1 MKLLPLTALALLACA
16 PRPAPGDGDLQPVDL
31 PQPAKDA
38 APSEAPSED
47 PGASTSLDPAMSS
60 DLDQEGAQASAPTP
74 ASEEVITLGAGC
86 FWCTEAVYERLDGVL
101 DAVSGYMGG
110 HVENPTYRE
119 ICGKKT
125 GHIEVTQ
132 VRFDPRVI
140 SAGQILEWF
149 WRMHDPTSWDRQG
162 ADAGPQ
168 YRSAVFFHSEAQREE
183 TERQIAALNASD
195 TFSSPIVTEVR
206 PAERF
211 WPAEDY
217 HQDYYSLNGNQ
228 GYCRMV
234 IRPKLEKLDLGD

>member
-16 PRPAPGDGDLQPVDL
+16 PRPAPGDGDLQPVSTTQQGGSSSQDTTSGTT
-31 PQPAKDA
+31 PD
-38 APSEAPSED
+38 PS
-47 PGASTSLDPAMSS
+47 PAMSS
-60 DLDQEGAQASAPTP
+60 DQDPEEATASESTP

-86 FWCTEAVYERLDGVL
+86 FWCTEAVYERLEGVL

-125 GHIEVTQ
+125 GHIEVTE

-140 SAGQILEWF
+140 SAGEILEWF

-168 YRSAVFFHSEAQREE
+168 YRSAVFFHSEAQKEE
-183 TERQIAALNASD
+183 AERQIAAINASD

-217 HQDYYSLNGNQ
+217 HQDYYSLNGEQ

-234 IRPKLEKLDLGD
+234 IRPKLQKLDLGN

>member
-16 PRPAPGDGDLQPVDL
+16 PRPAPGDGDLQPVSTA
-31 PQPAKDA
+31 QQGEGSAQ
-38 APSEAPSED
+38 D
-47 PGASTSLDPAMSS
+47 PTPGTNPDPNPAMSS
-60 DLDQEGAQASAPTP
+60 DQDPEEVSASDSPP
-74 ASEEVITLGAGC
+74 ATEEVITLGAGC
-86 FWCTEAVYERLDGVL
+86 FWCIEAVLEQVDGITDV
-101 DAVSGYMGG
+101 VSGYMGG

-140 SAGQILEWF
+140 SAGEILGWF

-183 TERQIAALNASD
+183 TERQIATINASD

-206 PAERF
+206 PVERF

-217 HQDYYSLNGNQ
+217 HQDYYSLNGEQ